1 MNFKKPALCADK
13 KEKEMSKIKYRLALG
28 LAALLILGCAVYIYF
43 AHYAP
48 YRPDTPQEVSVWYV
62 NDDAMW
68 SGFEALCAEY
78 NEGDGAKYGITVV
91 PRAFESSSELYN
103 EVCAAAKNGGQLPD
117 MLACDTDFAAYLDS
131 ESLLADMDAYFGKWE
146 TSDYDEAMLSAATG
160 ENGLVAVPVAA
171 ETNVFVLNTDMFSDA
186 GAISSFEK
194 LCLVSGEYYK
204 RNASSFFS
212 ISDYSMFFRNSV
224 AQLGD
229 EFDGVSPH
237 DTDNENCKYV
247 YKLLAEAAYDR
258 GVTSTDGKAA
268 RLLANGELAAAIV
281 SSADIMQYAS
291 SFDDEKFVFADFP
304 YMKDGK
310 PVYTER
316 VLGMAILASDSGRER
331 SSQMFLRWFCSEKVN
346 ERFVADTGYLA
357 AIGAE
362 SGTSEH
368 PAYDK
373 LMAGIDKMKSAG
385 AYEEYSASA
394 EYSENSRNF
403 DSVMNTIMD
412 SLN

>member
-1 MNFKKPALCADK
+1 MNLKKSAQTADK
-13 KEKEMSKIKYRLALG
+13 KENEMSKIKYKLAIG
-28 LAALLILGCAVYIYF
+28 LAALLVIGGAMYIYF

-48 YRPDTPQEVSVWYV
+48 YRPDAQQEVSVWYV

-78 NEGDGAKYGITVV
+78 NEGDGAEYGITVV
-91 PRAFESSSELYN
+91 PRGFESSKELYD
-103 EVCAAAKNGGQLPD
+103 EVCAAAQNGSQLPD

-146 TSDYDEAMLSAATG
+146 TSDYDEAMLGAATG
-160 ENGLVAVPVAA
+160 KNGLVAVPIAA
-171 ETNVFVLNTDMFSDA
+171 ETNVFILNTEMFSDA

-194 LCLVSGEYYK
+194 LCSVAGEYYK
-204 RNASSFFS
+204 RNTSSFFS
-212 ISDYSMFFRNSV
+212 ISDYSMFFRSSV

-229 EFDGVSPH
+229 EFDGVSPY

-247 YKLLAEAAYDR
+247 YKLLAETAYDR
-258 GVTSTDGKAA
+258 GVTSTNGKATQ
-268 RLLANGELAAAIV
+268 LLADGEIAAAIV
-281 SSADIMQYAS
+281 SSADIMQYAAKL
-291 SFDDEKFVFADFP
+291 DDDRFVFADFP

-316 VLGMAILASDSGRER
+316 VLGMTILASDESRER
-331 SSQMFLRWFCSEKVN
+331 SSQMFLRWLCSAKVN
-346 ERFVADTGYLA
+346 SRFVADSGYMA
-357 AIGAE
+357 AIGTQ

-368 PAYDK
+368 PVYGR
-373 LMAGIDKMKSAG
+373 LMEAIDKMQSDARH
-385 AYEEYSASA
+385 EEYAANA
-394 EYSENSRNF
+394 EYSVNSRNF
-403 DSVMNTIMD
+403 DNVLNTIMD